1 MHPAEAFKRPQ
12 RTLVGE
18 HPPTQLH
25 SPPQP
30 LVFALFTAVVLGMQ
44 TIVCVA
50 LVFLFRE
57 MSAYVHHRA
66 LEVAKKRKAD
76 AATAVGW
83 GDWTTTN

>member
-1 MHPAEAFKRPQ
+1 ML
-12 RTLVGE
+12 LV
-18 HPPTQLH
+18 L
-25 SPPQP
+25 
-30 LVFALFTAVVLGMQ
+30 ALFAAVVLGTQ
-44 TIVCVA
+44 TVAAVA

-66 LEVAKKRKAD
+66 LEVAKKREAD